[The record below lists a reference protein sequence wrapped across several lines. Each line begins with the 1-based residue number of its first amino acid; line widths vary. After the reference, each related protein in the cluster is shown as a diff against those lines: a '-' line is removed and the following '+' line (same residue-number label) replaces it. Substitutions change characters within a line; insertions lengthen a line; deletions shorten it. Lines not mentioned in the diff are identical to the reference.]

1 METNLQDRK
10 QQLKNLY
17 QNNQRLLKKPWLYN
31 KKARQLHQEIGK
43 LRRKIKF
50 WKGELEQDLEGLK
63 ESQEFLER
71 FLENLDN
78 PPSA

>member
-17 QNNQRLLKKPWLYN
+17 KNNQRLLIKPWLYN
-31 KKARQLHQEIGK
+31 KKASHLHQEIGK
-43 LRRKIKF
+43 FQRKIKF
-50 WKGELEQDLEGLK
+50 WKGELEQDLKGLK
-63 ESQEFLER
+63 ESQEFLEK
-71 FLENLDN
+71 FLENLEN